1 MLHAASEKE
10 RNQHFTTQ
18 NVCFS
23 YQEGIL
29 FKCSDR
35 GLRKTILPHGDKFL
49 TRLKADKR
57 EESKEIRAMTEK
69 PKRLSRHAGVF
80 SATSPS

>member
-1 MLHAASEKE
+1 M
-10 RNQHFTTQ
+10 
-18 NVCFS
+18 CFS

-69 PKRLSRHAGVF
+69 PKPLEACWGLSSNIAFLTSSLARF
-80 SATSPS
+80 SPHS